1 MGIFKAP
8 EIKEVMGV
16 NFTPISSLRAIEWA
30 RDYQLKKIILPR
42 QDCNDACYDRLS
54 NLEKAGLIVYNSF
67 KASFSIAG
75 SWEIEPDLYNP
86 EHVAEIERL
95 YPFIEKLSEMK
106 IAVAIRPICTHN
118 RRVHS
123 MDTASMR
130 GRVIKDILYDWA
142 PSIEYLKN
150 EMLIGRSI
158 IVYYAQFSSTIFTT
172 DPEEEESRGLMLRYK
187 RYI

>member
-1 MGIFKAP
+1 
-8 EIKEVMGV
+8 
-16 NFTPISSLRAIEWA
+16 
-30 RDYQLKKIILPR
+30 
-42 QDCNDACYDRLS
+42 
-54 NLEKAGLIVYNSF
+54 
-67 KASFSIAG
+67 
-75 SWEIEPDLYNP
+75 
-86 EHVAEIERL
+86 
-95 YPFIEKLSEMK
+95 
-106 IAVAIRPICTHN
+106 
-118 RRVHS
+118 
-123 MDTASMR
+123 MR